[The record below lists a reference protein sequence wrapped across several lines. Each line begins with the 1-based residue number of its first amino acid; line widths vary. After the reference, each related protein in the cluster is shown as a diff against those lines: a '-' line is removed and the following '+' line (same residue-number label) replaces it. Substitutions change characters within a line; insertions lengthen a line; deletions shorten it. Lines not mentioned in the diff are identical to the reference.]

1 MILLVAGLA
10 IIVLALIARYDRTMP
25 AWLRGT
31 LMIATIA
38 VLGTGIAIAASFLA

>member
-1 MILLVAGLA
+1 MILLVVGLA

-25 AWLRGT
+25 SWLRGT